1 MFVLF
6 EWLAPRPI
14 RERADTNIIQT
25 AKITISIKYFANP
38 HDILPFLD
46 KISLLEQK
54 DWRCRLHLDSSLAR
68 RASSGAGAVA
78 NGEPQPPNLGSFHSK
93 TATNSPQ
100 SLILNYEF

>member
-38 HDILPFLD
+38 RDIRPFLD
-46 KISLLEQK
+46 KISLLEQRN
-54 DWRCRLHLDSSLAR
+54 W
-68 RASSGAGAVA
+68 
-78 NGEPQPPNLGSFHSK
+78 F
-93 TATNSPQ
+93 
-100 SLILNYEF
+100 